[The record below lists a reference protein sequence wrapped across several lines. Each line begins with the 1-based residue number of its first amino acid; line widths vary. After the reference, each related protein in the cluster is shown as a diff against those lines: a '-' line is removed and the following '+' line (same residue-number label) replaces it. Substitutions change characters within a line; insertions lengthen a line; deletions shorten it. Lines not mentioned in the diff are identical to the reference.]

1 MNKTQYCLKMI
12 LLQAFIDEKWKKR
25 QKNRT
30 ESTEWDCDS
39 MVTSYSWF
47 CFKLLHVVGLVV
59 VDDNDSCLFTIFYT
73 EKFQLH
79 IHNSDS
85 SSSNSKYWV

>member
-1 MNKTQYCLKMI
+1 MNKTQYFLKMI
-12 LLQAFIDEKWKKR
+12 LLQAFIDEKWKKGKKIVLN
-25 QKNRT
+25 QLNEIAIQWLHLT
-30 ESTEWDCDS
+30 A
-39 MVTSYSWF
+39 VF
-47 CFKLLHVVGLVV
+47 CFKLLHVVLV

-85 SSSNSKYWV
+85 SSM

>member
-1 MNKTQYCLKMI
+1 M
-12 LLQAFIDEKWKKR
+12 EKKAKKIVLN
-25 QKNRT
+25 QLNEIAIQWLHLT
-30 ESTEWDCDS
+30 A
-39 MVTSYSWF
+39 VF
-47 CFKLLHVVGLVV
+47 VFKLLHVVGLVV

-85 SSSNSKYWV
+85 SSNSKY